1 MVRLHRCAGLSFL
14 FLVAYAKISRV
25 ILYILIRYW
34 WLRIGALAEAG
45 EWMELEKFSR
55 TKKPILGMEVSMI

>member
-1 MVRLHRCAGLSFL
+1 MQLNHKTNNFL
-14 FLVAYAKISRV
+14 FIC
-25 ILYILIRYW
+25 IRYW

-55 TKKPILGMEVSMI
+55 TKKPLLGMEVSRSCGL